1 MIHLH
6 CQTCGKTFSDNEPI
20 WQCPCGG
27 LLDIEINTRLLLRK
41 LEKRPIGMWRY
52 REMIPLRVDKNIVTF
67 NEGFTPLVEIS
78 LESNTIFFKIDYL
91 FPSGSFKD
99 RGASVLV
106 SKIKELGIKKVLI
119 DSSGNA
125 GSAVSAYCAKAGI
138 ECLVLVPEN
147 TSEEKLN
154 QIKAYGAKLYI
165 VQGDRDETAR
175 VALKLAEKIYYASHY
190 YNPFFIHGTKT
201 FAYEIVEQLNWKAPD
216 AVVLPIGNGTLLLG
230 AYIGFKEL
238 MNQKIIKKIPKLVA
252 IQAKNCAP
260 IFWMYKN
267 NTNRIPDL
275 TIKSTIAEGISV
287 GRPPRATQIIS
298 AIKESKGT
306 ILTVS
311 EKEIKQALKEIYK
324 LGIYIEPTSATAVA
338 GVKNY
343 LKIAKKKELIVST
356 FTGTGLKSHKI

>member
-1 MIHLH
+1 M
-6 CQTCGKTFSDNEPI
+6 F
-20 WQCPCGG
+20 
-27 LLDIEINTRLLLRK
+27 
-41 LEKRPIGMWRY
+41 
-52 REMIPLRVDKNIVTF
+52 PLTEDENIVSF
-67 NEGFTPLVEIS
+67 NEGFTPLVRIP
-78 LESNTIFFKIDYL
+78 LEKKTVLFKMDFL
-91 FPSGSFKD
+91 FPTGSFKD

-190 YNPFFIHGTKT
+190 YNPYFVHGTKT
-201 FAYEIVEQLNWKAPD
+201 FAYEIAEQLDWNAPD

-238 MNQKIIKKIPKLVA
+238 LHQKIIKKMPRLIS
-252 IQAKNCAP
+252 IQAQNCAP
-260 IFWMYKN
+260 IFWMFKN
-267 NTNRIPDL
+267 ETRRIPDL
-275 TIKSTIAEGISV
+275 TIKTTIAEGISV
-287 GRPPRATQIIS
+287 GRPPRANQILS
-298 AIKESKGT
+298 AIKESNGMV
-306 ILTVS
+306 LTVS
-311 EKEIKQALKEIYK
+311 EKEIKKALNEIYK
-324 LGIYIEPTSATAVA
+324 CGIYVEPTSATAWA
-338 GVKNY
+338 GVKKY
-343 LKIAKKKELIVST
+343 LKFSKRKELIVST
-356 FTGTGLKSHKI
+356 FTGTGLKSHKL

>member
-1 MIHLH
+1 MIYLL
-6 CQTCGKTFSDNEPI
+6 CQTCGKKFPDNEPL
-20 WQCPCGG
+20 WQCTCSGII
-27 LLDIEINTRLLLRK
+27 DIKINSRLAFNK
-41 LEKRPIGMWRY
+41 LKKRPPGIWRY
-52 REMIPLRVDKNIVTF
+52 REIIPLKEDKNIISF
-67 NEGFTPLVEIS
+67 NEGFTPLIEIPIGKNEV
-78 LESNTIFFKIDYL
+78 LFKMDFL
-91 FPSGSFKD
+91 FPTGSFKD

-190 YNPFFIHGTKT
+190 YNPYFVHGTKT
-201 FAYEIVEQLNWKAPD
+201 FAYEVVEQLNWQAPD

-238 MNQKIIKKIPKLVA
+238 RKQKIIKKMPRLIG
-252 IQAKNCAP
+252 IQTQNCAP
-260 IFWMYKN
+260 IYWMFKN
-267 NTNRIPDL
+267 KTNRIPEL
-275 TIKSTIAEGISV
+275 TIKPTIAEGISV
-287 GRPPRATQIIS
+287 GRPPRAAQIIS
-298 AIKESKGT
+298 AIKESKGI

-311 EKEIKQALKEIYK
+311 EKEIKQAINEIYK
-324 LGIYIEPTSATAVA
+324 CGIYIEPTSATTVA
-338 GVKNY
+338 GVKKY

-356 FTGTGLKSHKI
+356 FTGTGLKSHKL

>member
-1 MIHLH
+1 MDILI
-6 CQTCGKTFSDNEPI
+6 CKTCGRKYGLNAKLWRCI
-20 WQCPCGG
+20 CGG
-27 LLDIEINTRLLLRK
+27 LLDIEIKSKLLLK
-41 LEKRPIGMWRY
+41 ILKDRPPGLWRY
-52 REMIPLRVDKNIVTF
+52 REMIPIKEDKNIVSF
-67 NEGFTPLVEIS
+67 NEGFTPLVEIP
-78 LESNTIFFKIDYL
+78 LEKKTTLFKMDYL
-91 FPSGSFKD
+91 FPTGSFKD

-190 YNPFFIHGTKT
+190 YNPYFVHGTKT
-201 FAYEIVEQLNWKAPD
+201 FAYEVVEQLNWQAPD

-238 MNQKIIKKIPKLVA
+238 RKQKIIKKMPRLIG
-252 IQAKNCAP
+252 IQTQNCAP
-260 IFWMYKN
+260 IYWMFKN
-267 NTNRIPDL
+267 KTNRIPEL
-275 TIKSTIAEGISV
+275 TIKPTIAEGISV
-287 GRPPRATQIIS
+287 GRPPRAAQIIS
-298 AIKESKGT
+298 AIKESKGI

-311 EKEIKQALKEIYK
+311 EKEIKQAINEIYK
-324 LGIYIEPTSATAVA
+324 CGIYIEPTSATTVA
-338 GVKNY
+338 GVKKY

-356 FTGTGLKSHKI
+356 FTGTGLKSHKL

>member
-1 MIHLH
+1 MINLI
-6 CQTCGKTFSDNEPI
+6 CRTCKKSYPDYKSL
-20 WQCPCGG
+20 WQCHCGG
-27 LLDIEINTRLLLRK
+27 ILDLEITSLLPRRELSRRAISL
-41 LEKRPIGMWRY
+41 WRY
-52 REMIPLRVDKNIVTF
+52 REMLPLKDDKNIISF
-67 NEGFTPLVEIS
+67 NEGFTPLVEIPIEKKTV
-78 LESNTIFFKIDYL
+78 LFKMDFL
-91 FPSGSFKD
+91 FPTGSFKD

-138 ECLVLVPEN
+138 ECTVLVPEN

-175 VALKLAEKIYYASHY
+175 VALKLSEKIYYASHY
-190 YNPFFIHGTKT
+190 YNPYFLHGTKT

-216 AVVLPIGNGTLLLG
+216 AIVLPIGNGTLLLG

-238 MNQKIIKKIPKLVA
+238 LNQKLIKKMPKLIGV
-252 IQAKNCAP
+252 QSQNCAP
-260 IFWMYKN
+260 IYWMFKN
-267 NTNRIPDL
+267 NTNRIPEF
-275 TIKSTIAEGISV
+275 TIKPTIADGISV
-287 GRPPRATQIIS
+287 GRPPRAVQIIS
-298 AIKESKGT
+298 AIKESEG
-306 ILTVS
+306 IIFTVS

-338 GVKNY
+338 GVKRY
-343 LKIAKKKELIVST
+343 LKITKKKELIVST